1 MSNFDLTPFVFQ
13 KQFRIPPCI
22 TFKEGKQVLEICF
35 KLRRKKLYLF
45 VIQNTMV
52 SCPWD
57 VQAVFIF
64 VFCIPPIKYNV
75 IRPLGCLI
83 GRGENKGQL
92 NNLIMGSIINPDWRK
107 YIRFY
112 FSIYQILSFLGHLL
126 CSHMRWPDATA
137 FCKSCD
143 KYQRHDF

>member
-1 MSNFDLTPFVFQ
+1 MGDLSQTWLGTRSPTVI
-13 KQFRIPPCI
+13 KI
-22 TFKEGKQVLEICF
+22 
-35 KLRRKKLYLF
+35 LYLF
-45 VIQNTMV
+45 FIQNTML

-57 VQAVFIF
+57 VYAVFIF

-92 NNLIMGSIINPDWRK
+92 NNLIMGSIINPDWCK

-143 KYQRHDF
+143 KYQRHDFWKLNWISRKRKAKINCLF